1 MSRDFLIFDDK
12 NTMDFGVYL
21 YSSSTLNASRRDAEG
36 ESVVGKNGDVIRDKG
51 RLENLPLTYTG
62 LIREELRSNIT
73 ALRGFMLSRIGYCR
87 LQDSFNPDE
96 FRMAKFEEG
105 FEVTHDRTF
114 NMAKFQMVFNCR
126 PERWL
131 VEGEHDVAIS
141 SSNTV
146 LLNPTYFD
154 AKPFFTVTGNGTITV
169 SNDDVTYT
177 MVLSGTS
184 GEYYIDCENMDCYS
198 VNASDEYVNLNSKIV
213 LSDTMGDYP
222 HFPVLAGDKESTIT
236 ATGFTSVSMK
246 ARWWTV

>member
-1 MSRDFLIFDDK
+1 MRNFLIFDDK

-21 YSSSTLNASRRDAEG
+21 YSSSTLNAPRRDAEG
-36 ESVVGKNGDVIRDKG
+36 EVVVGKNGEIIRDNG
-51 RLENLPLTYTG
+51 RLENVLISYTG
-62 LIREELRSNIT
+62 LIREELKSNIT
-73 ALRGFMLSRIGYCR
+73 ALRGFMLSRVGYCR
-87 LQDSFNPDE
+87 LQDTFNPDE

-114 NMAKFQMVFNCR
+114 NMAKFDMAFNCR

-131 VEGEHDVAIS
+131 VEGEQDIPIS

-169 SNDDVTYT
+169 SNDEATYT
-177 MVLSGTS
+177 MVLAGTS
-184 GEYYIDCENMDCYS
+184 GQYFIDCENMDCYGVS
-198 VNASDEYVNLNSKIV
+198 NGEYVNLNSKIT

-222 HFPVLAGDKESTIT
+222 HFSVLAGDKESTIN

>member
-36 ESVVGKNGDVIRDKG
+36 EVVVGKNGEIIRDNG
-51 RLENLPLTYTG
+51 RLENVPLTYTG
-62 LIREELRSNIT
+62 LIREDMVSNLRG
-73 ALRGFMLSRIGYCR
+73 LKGFMLSRVGYCR
-87 LQDSFNPDE
+87 LQDTFNPDE

-114 NMAKFQMVFNCR
+114 NMAKFPMVFNCR

-131 VEGEHDVAIS
+131 LEGEHDIAIS

-169 SNDDVTYT
+169 SNADVTYT
-177 MVLSGTS
+177 MALSGTS
-184 GEYYIDCENMDCYS
+184 GEYYIDCEYMDCYGVS
-198 VNASDEYVNLNSKIV
+198 NGEYVNLNSKIT
-213 LSDTMGDYP
+213 LSDTLGDYP
-222 HFPVLAGDKESTIT
+222 HFPVLAGDKESTIN